1 MLFGPHVQV
10 IGSFNYLS
18 CDFKNL
24 LAMNIKKSKII
35 LKKKLCPK
43 NWKNFLIAR
52 IYDKIKTSTDFAL
65 RSKKQL
71 VFPTFHEL
79 DYMLNELFQ

>member
-35 LKKKLCPK
+35 LKKKTVPK
-43 NWKNFLIAR
+43 KLEKFFDSKNLWQ
-52 IYDKIKTSTDFAL
+52 DQD
-65 RSKKQL
+65 
-71 VFPTFHEL
+71 
-79 DYMLNELFQ
+79 